1 MKNRMKKMKKHRST
15 VVATIRHSSSTVNSS
30 SFSSWLFLLFK
41 ANDGTFSLFSLS
53 SPWSLVNVCR
63 VHRVPRVNDSLL
75 SIYLLVHLPIGGS
88 VFVRLYS
95 LLMQHKAIIMMNIL
109 TMQTMKNTPTSG
121 TDSLDSGIVSATRSM
136 NTVVANMRVTATDNL
151 SPESEGK
158 MNVAIVNKVIRAI
171 GKIRLRAWNN
181 DLR

>member
-1 MKNRMKKMKKHRST
+1 MY
-15 VVATIRHSSSTVNSS
+15 
-30 SFSSWLFLLFK
+30 L
-41 ANDGTFSLFSLS
+41 
-53 SPWSLVNVCR
+53 R
-63 VHRVPRVNDSLL
+63 VHSL
-75 SIYLLVHLPIGGS
+75 IGGS
-88 VFVRLYS
+88 PFVRLYS
-95 LLMQHKAIIMMNIL
+95 LLMQHKAMIMMNIL

-158 MNVAIVNKVIRAI
+158 INVAIVNNVIKEI
-171 GKIRLRAWNN
+171 GKIRLRTWNN